1 MALAWI
7 RSITNVQ
14 TAYVHLLLPS
24 STYPHTLS
32 LFSLSHVSS
41 TWHQPTAYFSPDC
54 YQKKLTPFLMLAKLR
69 ILLSIKKRRKE
80 RKSALGVR
88 CAYDAGV
95 TFSKKILSTRTS
107 ATEMAPPTLP
117 TFANART
124 ACGWQGMPSHAPTKR
139 EYKASGRSQRSGW
152 SLEGKGDKLQHPGI
166 CRCRVEDLNDASVT
180 NVVQSPRVTSCSPR
194 GGWEQNGHGVLCAYE
209 TPDVCVYR
217 ACRDLDGHVVRW
229 GVSVLSTG
237 LPAKCLVLGKVFF
250 FSLSL
255 FINCLAGNS
264 DILGE
269 IVTSHEHRILF
280 VQCIQHGRS
289 SDCEKYFPQSPN
301 MQVMESC
308 LLILPSVVTA
318 LITFRTV
325 LTVAPCDLGS

>member
-1 MALAWI
+1 MRPRSGLKMALAWI

-152 SLEGKGDKLQHPGI
+152 SFGGEEEGRQVATSGDLSLSRRGLEWRLCYKRRAVASCDLLFTAGWVGAEWTRGAVCLRDTRRLCVPSVSRPRRSRGAMRGVCPIDGPSCEMPG
-166 CRCRVEDLNDASVT
+166 T
-180 NVVQSPRVTSCSPR
+180 WQ
-194 GGWEQNGHGVLCAYE
+194 G
-209 TPDVCVYR
+209 
-217 ACRDLDGHVVRW
+217 
-229 GVSVLSTG
+229 
-237 LPAKCLVLGKVFF
+237 FF
-250 FSLSL
+250 FLLSLSL
-255 FINCLAGNS
+255 
-264 DILGE
+264 
-269 IVTSHEHRILF
+269 
-280 VQCIQHGRS
+280 
-289 SDCEKYFPQSPN
+289 
-301 MQVMESC
+301 
-308 LLILPSVVTA
+308 
-318 LITFRTV
+318 
-325 LTVAPCDLGS
+325 